1 MYSGGYP
8 LILFYSALRVKKF
21 FDHHL
26 KFAPDFLIIENMAL
40 YL

>member
-21 FDHHL
+21 FDHL
-26 KFAPDFLIIENMAL
+26 KFVPDFLIIENMAL